1 MAVCDNG
8 TGGDSDLPGR
18 VTCER
23 EEGMTLCVQM
33 LFFRDCFIFIFL
45 KEEVKLCDV
54 KADCKSIRL
63 LTGQPKIL
71 KKVVRACI
79 VCHCQR
85 VGSILL

>member
-1 MAVCDNG
+1 
-8 TGGDSDLPGR
+8 
-18 VTCER
+18 
-23 EEGMTLCVQM
+23 MTLCVQM
-33 LFFRDCFIFIFL
+33 LFFKRLFRFYFF

-54 KADCKSIRL
+54 KVDCKSIRL

-79 VCHCQR
+79 VCHCWR